1 MEEKKNVNVTRH
13 AIMRYAARVFNTQV
27 ITERTYDIWKT
38 NNEDKVIEIEKL
50 IKEEYAESEYITTAS
65 YDRHKKAEFYL
76 NEEKMMTYVVS
87 DGNIVTCYK
96 IDFELD
102 ERGNKEIYMGFKN
115 ALKRALE
122 EEECWEL
129 TSGAKIALSTNEI
142 KLKNAEIEET
152 ESKLNRL
159 RAEKKMMEAEQERLM
174 ATAKEIKAKIYNI
187 REKLV
192 RSKLAI

>member
-13 AIMRYAARVFNTQV
+13 AIMRYAARVYSGQI
-27 ITERTYDIWKT
+27 ITERTFDIWRN

-50 IKEEYAESEYITTAS
+50 IKEEFARSEYITAAS
-65 YDRHKKAEFYL
+65 YDKHRKAEFYV
-76 NEEKMMTYVVS
+76 NEEKMMTYIVA
-87 DGNIVTCYK
+87 DNNIVTCYK

-102 ERGNKEIYMGFKN
+102 EKGNKEIYMGFKN

-122 EEECWEL
+122 EEENWEL
-129 TSGAKIALSTNEI
+129 TSGAKIALSKNGI
-142 KLKNAEIEET
+142 KLKNSEIEELET
-152 ESKLNRL
+152 KLNRL
-159 RAEKKMMEAEQERLM
+159 RAEKKMLEAEQEHLL
-174 ATAKEIKAKIYNI
+174 ATSRELKAKIYSI

>member
-13 AIMRYAARVFNTQV
+13 AIMRYAARVYSGQI
-27 ITERTYDIWKT
+27 ITERTFDIWRN
-38 NNEDKVIEIEKL
+38 NNEEKVIEIEKL
-50 IKEEYAESEYITTAS
+50 IKEEFAGSEYITTAS
-65 YDRHKKAEFYL
+65 YDKHRKAEFYV
-76 NEEKMMTYVVS
+76 NEEKMMTYIVADS
-87 DGNIVTCYK
+87 NIVTCYK

-122 EEECWEL
+122 EEENWEL
-129 TSGAKIALSTNEI
+129 TSGAKIALSKNEI
-142 KLKNAEIEET
+142 KLKNSEIEEL

-159 RAEKKMMEAEQERLM
+159 RAEKKMLEAEQEHLL
-174 ATAKEIKAKIYNI
+174 ATSRELKAKIYSI

>member
-13 AIMRYAARVFNTQV
+13 AIMRYAARVYSGQI
-27 ITERTYDIWKT
+27 ITERTFDIWRN
-38 NNEDKVIEIEKL
+38 NNEDKVVEIEKL
-50 IKEEYAESEYITTAS
+50 IKEEYADSEYITTAS
-65 YDRHKKAEFYL
+65 YDKHRKAEFYV
-76 NEEKMMTYVVS
+76 NEEKMMTYIVA
-87 DGNIVTCYK
+87 DNNIVTCYK

-122 EEECWEL
+122 EEENWDV
-129 TSGAKIALSTNEI
+129 TSGAKIALSKNEI
-142 KLKNAEIEET
+142 KLKNSEIEEL
-152 ESKLNRL
+152 EIRLNRL
-159 RAEKKMMEAEQERLM
+159 RAEKKMLEAEQEHML
-174 ATAKEIKAKIYNI
+174 ATSRELKAKIYSI

>member
-13 AIMRYAARVFNTQV
+13 AIMRYAARVYSGQI
-27 ITERTYDIWKT
+27 ITERTFDIWRN

-50 IKEEYAESEYITTAS
+50 IKEEFARSEYITTAS
-65 YDRHKKAEFYL
+65 YDKHRKAEFYV
-76 NEEKMMTYVVS
+76 NEEKMMTYIVA
-87 DGNIVTCYK
+87 DNNIVTCYK

-102 ERGNKEIYMGFKN
+102 EKGNKEIYMGFKN

-122 EEECWEL
+122 EEENWEL
-129 TSGAKIALSTNEI
+129 TSGAKIALSKNGI
-142 KLKNAEIEET
+142 KLKNSEIEELET
-152 ESKLNRL
+152 KLNRL
-159 RAEKKMMEAEQERLM
+159 RAEKKMLEAEQEHLL
-174 ATAKEIKAKIYNI
+174 ATSRELKAKIYSI

>member
-13 AIMRYAARVFNTQV
+13 AIMRYAARVYNGQI
-27 ITERTYDIWKT
+27 ITERTFDIWKN

-50 IKEEYAESEYITTAS
+50 IKEEYEKSEYITTAS

-76 NEEKMMTYVVS
+76 NEEKMMTYVVA

-102 ERGNKEIYMGFKN
+102 EKGNREIYMGFKN

-152 ESKLNRL
+152 ESKLSRL
-159 RAEKKMMEAEQERLM
+159 RAEKKLMEAEQERLM
-174 ATAKEIKAKIYNI
+174 ATAKEIKAKIYSI

-192 RSKLAI
+192 RSKLAM

>member
-13 AIMRYAARVFNTQV
+13 AIMRYAARVYSGQI
-27 ITERTYDIWKT
+27 ITERTFDIWRS
-38 NNEDKVIEIEKL
+38 NNEEKVIEIEKL
-50 IKEEYAESEYITTAS
+50 IKEEYADSEYITTAS
-65 YDRHKKAEFYL
+65 YDKHRKAEFYV
-76 NEEKMMTYVVS
+76 NEEKMMTYIVA
-87 DGNIVTCYK
+87 DNNIVTCYK

-102 ERGNKEIYMGFKN
+102 EKGNKEIYMGFKN

-122 EEECWEL
+122 EEENWEL
-129 TSGAKIALSTNEI
+129 TSGAKIALSKNEI
-142 KLKNAEIEET
+142 KLKNSEIEEL

-159 RAEKKMMEAEQERLM
+159 RVEKKMLEAEQEHLL
-174 ATAKEIKAKIYNI
+174 ATSRELKAKIYSI

>member
-13 AIMRYAARVFNTQV
+13 AIMRYAARVYSGQI
-27 ITERTYDIWKT
+27 ITERTFDIWRN
-38 NNEDKVIEIEKL
+38 NNEDKVVEIEKL
-50 IKEEYAESEYITTAS
+50 IKEEYADSEYITTAS
-65 YDRHKKAEFYL
+65 YDKHRKAEFYV
-76 NEEKMMTYVVS
+76 NEEKMMTYIVA
-87 DGNIVTCYK
+87 DNNIVTCYK

-122 EEECWEL
+122 EEENWDV
-129 TSGAKIALSTNEI
+129 TSGAKIALSKNDI
-142 KLKNAEIEET
+142 KLKNSEIEELET
-152 ESKLNRL
+152 KLNRL
-159 RAEKKMMEAEQERLM
+159 RAEKKMLEAEQEHLL
-174 ATAKEIKAKIYNI
+174 ATSRELKAKIYSI

>member
-13 AIMRYAARVFNTQV
+13 AIMRYAARVYSGQI
-27 ITERTYDIWKT
+27 ITERTFDIWRN

-50 IKEEYAESEYITTAS
+50 IKEEFAKSEYITAAS
-65 YDRHKKAEFYL
+65 YDKHRKAEFYV
-76 NEEKMMTYVVS
+76 NEEKMMTYIVA
-87 DGNIVTCYK
+87 DNNIVTCYK

-102 ERGNKEIYMGFKN
+102 EKGNKEIYMGFKN

-122 EEECWEL
+122 EEENWEL
-129 TSGAKIALSTNEI
+129 TSGAKIALSKNEI
-142 KLKNAEIEET
+142 KLKNSEIEEL

-159 RAEKKMMEAEQERLM
+159 RAEKKMLEAEQEHLL
-174 ATAKEIKAKIYNI
+174 ATSRELKAKIYSI

>member
-13 AIMRYAARVFNTQV
+13 AIMRYAARVYNGQI
-27 ITERTYDIWKT
+27 ITERTFDIWKN

-50 IKEEYAESEYITTAS
+50 IKEEYGESEYITTAS

-76 NEEKMMTYVVS
+76 NEEKMMTYVVA

-115 ALKRALE
+115 ALRGALE

-129 TSGAKIALSTNEI
+129 TSGAKIALSTNKI

>member
-13 AIMRYAARVFNTQV
+13 AIMRYAARVYSGQI
-27 ITERTYDIWKT
+27 ITERTFDIWRN

-50 IKEEYAESEYITTAS
+50 IKEEFARSEYITAAS
-65 YDRHKKAEFYL
+65 YDKHRKAEFYV
-76 NEEKMMTYVVS
+76 NEEKMMTYIVA
-87 DGNIVTCYK
+87 DNNIVTCYK

-102 ERGNKEIYMGFKN
+102 EKGNKEIYMGFKN

-122 EEECWEL
+122 EEENWEL
-129 TSGAKIALSTNEI
+129 TSGAKIALSKNEI
-142 KLKNAEIEET
+142 KLKNSEIEEL

-159 RAEKKMMEAEQERLM
+159 RAEKKMLEAEQEHLL
-174 ATAKEIKAKIYNI
+174 ATSRELKAKIYSI